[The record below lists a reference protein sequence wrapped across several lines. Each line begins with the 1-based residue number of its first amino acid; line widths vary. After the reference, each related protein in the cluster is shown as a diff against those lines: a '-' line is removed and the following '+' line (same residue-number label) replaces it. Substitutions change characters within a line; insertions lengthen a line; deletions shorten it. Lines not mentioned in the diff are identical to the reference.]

1 MSGPVFDVMGHLQ
14 LNLGLKTLTPTKFPF
29 FVAVVRI
36 LRRFPLGII
45 SNPDLSGLDNST
57 YASNFSMLV
66 FIEPLYHLRFEHRIA
81 RPQRVS
87 LLRIAV

>member
-36 LRRFPLGII
+36 PRRFALGII
-45 SNPDLSGLDNST
+45 SNPDLSGLENST

-66 FIEPLYHLRFEHRIA
+66 FIEPLYPTTYALNI
-81 RPQRVS
+81 VS
-87 LLRIAV
+87 LALSECHY